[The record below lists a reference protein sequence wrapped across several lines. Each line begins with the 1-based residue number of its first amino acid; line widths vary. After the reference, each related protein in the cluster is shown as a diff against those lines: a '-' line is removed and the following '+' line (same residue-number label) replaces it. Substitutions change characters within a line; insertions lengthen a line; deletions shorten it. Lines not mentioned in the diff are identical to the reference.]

1 MTQTFAPGPRR
12 HIPDATVVQQL
23 ARLLAEAGELRDR
36 IASACA
42 GSTRPRSCVQVSQ
55 DASTPKLQLPK

>member
-12 HIPDATVVQQL
+12 HIPDAAVVQQL
-23 ARLLAEAGELRDR
+23 SQLLAEAGELRDR

-42 GSTRPRSCVQVSQ
+42 GSARPRSCVHVNQ
-55 DASTPKLQLPK
+55 DAPTPKLQLPR